1 MDKDS
6 RSELL
11 RRQRLLQGDMKV
23 KHITRRAAMQLN
35 DDTPSKP
42 KFNWSLFKK
51 KNQAKLPFERPF
63 PLSAD
68 GPLQKPQE
76 KIVKKIRIG
85 WRVFSGIL
93 VILFSAGILVA
104 WRSPDYQVG
113 VVEIKGI
120 ERISQ
125 DDVNHSFDITQKPI
139 VTIKPDEIVQKIS
152 SAFPEFKDINVT
164 VSLPNIVTIH
174 LNERKPFIAWKVN
187 EMTIW
192 VDADGIVFPV
202 RGQAGE
208 LLTIESYSLPV
219 FSHPKEKDETEI
231 LMDKF
236 QPKRNYWKL
245 PPYSMI
251 WYEYHR
257 LIDPGFLDAVVRL
270 NTQIPSEKVLLFDPH
285 RGLGWN
291 DPHGWKIFVGFN
303 LERINEKWLAY
314 EKIVSE
320 LISQGIRPTL
330 VSVEYLNAP
339 YYRLD

>member
-1 MDKDS
+1 MDKES
-6 RSELL
+6 RIELI
-11 RRQRLLQGDMKV
+11 RRQRVLRGDMKV

-35 DDTPSKP
+35 EDKPHKSK
-42 KFNWSLFKK
+42 FIWSLFKK
-51 KNQAKLPFERPF
+51 KEQMKPSIDRPF
-63 PLSAD
+63 PLSANE
-68 GPLQKPQE
+68 PTQKPQE
-76 KIVKKIRIG
+76 KIVKKIRIS

-113 VVEIKGI
+113 VVEIKGL

-125 DDVNHSFDITQKPI
+125 VDVNNSFDIMQKPI
-139 VTIKPDEIVQKIS
+139 ITIEPDEIVKKIS
-152 SAFPEFKDINVT
+152 STFPEFKDINVT
-164 VSLPNIVTIH
+164 VSLPNIVTVH
-174 LNERKPFIAWKVN
+174 LTERKPVIAWKVN
-187 EMTIW
+187 ETTIW
-192 VDADGIVFPV
+192 IDADGIVFPA
-202 RGQAGE
+202 RGQAGD

-219 FSHPKEKDETEI
+219 FSYPIEKDETEI

-245 PPYSMI
+245 PPHSMI

-257 LIDPGFLDAVVRL
+257 LIDPGLLDAIVRL
-270 NTQIPSEKVLLFDPH
+270 NIQIPSEKVLLYDSH

-291 DPHGWKIFVGFN
+291 DPRGWKIFVGFN

-320 LISQGIRPTL
+320 LINQGIRPTL
-330 VSVEYLNAP
+330 VSVEYLHAP